1 MNTDNKPTV
10 ILGPLIALLRSRKV
24 MVALAA
30 LLAAVVVALVPALA
44 SVETEIILVITVVAG
59 AIIGGTAAEDVAKTR
74 ADAVVKAAQP
84 GDVLIKDTVTAILDE
99 LLAARDWTPK
109 PPDQPPAPEPPTVT
123 EIIEGAQG

>member
-30 LLAAVVVALVPALA
+30 LLAAVIVALVPALA

-109 PPDQPPAPEPPTVT
+109 PPAPPAEPTVT
-123 EIIEGAQG
+123 ELVEGAQG